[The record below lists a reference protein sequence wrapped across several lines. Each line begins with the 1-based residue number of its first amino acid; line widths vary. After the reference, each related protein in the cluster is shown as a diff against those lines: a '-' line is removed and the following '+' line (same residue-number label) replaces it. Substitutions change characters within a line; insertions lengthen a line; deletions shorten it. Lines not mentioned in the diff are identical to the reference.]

1 MKASDIFNKA
11 KQEIIDFA
19 NFEMANI
26 KSWLV
31 STGVWEDVDKET
43 WEYSPYWF
51 ELADFG
57 KELSIFVAYA
67 DTHTL
72 ETFQVSKKVK
82 GFQFDI
88 DKNVLVVLE
97 DMDLNEEDGIYLRA
111 LEIYEIVKIAN
122 LLEETWLE
130 IIHQKL

>member
-26 KSWLV
+26 KGWLV
-31 STGVWEDVDKET
+31 RTGVWEDVDKET
-43 WEYSPYWF
+43 WEFSPYWF
-51 ELADFG
+51 ELSAFG
-57 KELSIFVAYA
+57 KGLSIFVDCA

-72 ETFQVSKKVK
+72 ETLQVSKAVK
-82 GFQFDI
+82 GFQFDS
-88 DKNVLVVLE
+88 DGQVLVVLE